1 MQPFDAM
8 SLARAFGLALA
19 LAGATSAPAQTVR
32 TVQDTTLRT
41 ERGVDAGA
49 LAALPAHASV
59 TLLQLD
65 GGWAQ
70 VQTQAGGRSRR
81 GWLRASLLA
90 LHPPEVASA
99 SQLETGRRAGA
110 HSTVMLGVRSLPP
123 RGNRHA
129 LIIGI
134 GSYRVD
140 PARPVAALAGV
151 AHDMLS
157 ALAMA
162 RALQVPNDHI
172 TLLRDEAATHTGIA
186 VAIRQL
192 GERVAPGDR
201 VFVYWSGHGS
211 RYFDAAADGCV
222 ESLVPHDLVDVTNRQ
237 LAHWLEPIGKQAD
250 KMLVVYD
257 ACHAGGIAVA
267 APGAATRSLAGGL
280 QAKSTP
286 GPKTC
291 QTPSN
296 LRTRSLAG
304 AAAALG
310 MSGQDVV
317 HISSSR
323 PDEVSLDDPLGGGL
337 ATRALRQCLLG
348 DARDADA
355 SGSVSAQELA
365 DCAQAKVEQ
374 ALAGNAQFNPP
385 HFTLS
390 GNRNFV
396 PAWFANAVAATAA
409 AATPLPLPLPLPAA
423 GLAIPRLPLP
433 PAAAVD
439 SPVPL
444 GRVLEQ
450 IHAQRD
456 GKRTVSLS
464 TAPARL
470 RIGADALTFRVTSS
484 HAGHVY
490 VALLGSDGQSLY
502 LLFPNALDAANTV
515 QAGQT
520 LTLPRANWRITAGGP
535 PGIDKLLVLVADGPR
550 DLSQLRVGQA
560 GPFVQPLTDAQGRAQ
575 LQWLFATN
583 AQPHAAGECA
593 SQACSDAFGSALV
606 DIEEY

>member
-1 MQPFDAM
+1 MQWFDAM

-19 LAGATSAPAQTVR
+19 LAGATPAPAQTVR

-41 ERGVDAGA
+41 ERGADAGA
-49 LAALPAHASV
+49 LGALPANASV

-70 VQTQAGGRSRR
+70 VQTQGGARARR

-110 HSTVMLGVRSLPP
+110 NSTVMLGARSLPP

-151 AHDMLS
+151 GHDMLS

-162 RALQVPNDHI
+162 RALQVRDDHI
-172 TLLRDEAATHTGIA
+172 TLLRDEAATHAGIA
-186 VAIRQL
+186 EAIRRL

-211 RYFDAAADGCV
+211 RYFDPAADGCV

-237 LAHWLEPIGKQAD
+237 LARWLEPIGKQAD

-257 ACHAGGIAVA
+257 ACHAGGIPP
-267 APGAATRSLAGGL
+267 APGAATRSLAGAL

-286 GPKTC
+286 GPTSC
-291 QTPSN
+291 QTASN

-374 ALAGNAQFNPP
+374 MLAGNAQFNAP
-385 HFTLS
+385 HFTLA
-390 GNRNFV
+390 GNRDFV
-396 PAWFANAVAATAA
+396 PAWFANAVAPVAA
-409 AATPLPLPLPLPAA
+409 EGAP
-423 GLAIPRLPLP
+423 P
-433 PAAAVD
+433 PAAANP
-439 SPVPL
+439 PVTMS
-444 GRVLEQ
+444 RVLEQ
-450 IHAQRD
+450 IHDQRD
-456 GKRTVSLS
+456 GKRKVSVRP
-464 TAPARL
+464 TTGRL
-470 RIGADALTFRVTSS
+470 RIGADALNFDVTSS
-484 HAGHVY
+484 HPGHVY
-490 VALLGSDGQSLY
+490 VAMLGSDGQSLH
-502 LLFPNALDAANTV
+502 LLFPNRLDTANTI

-535 PGIDKLLVLVADGPR
+535 PGTDKLLVLVADAPR
-550 DLSQLRVGQA
+550 DLSRLSAGSA
-560 GPFVQPLTDAQGRAQ
+560 GPFVQPLTDALGRAQ
-575 LQWLFATN
+575 LQWLLATS

-593 SQACSDAFGSALV
+593 APACSDAFGAALV

>member
-1 MQPFDAM
+1 MKPFDAIL
-8 SLARAFGLALA
+8 LARAFGLALA

-32 TVQDTTLRT
+32 TVQDTLLRT
-41 ERGVDAGA
+41 ERGADAGA
-49 LAALPAHASV
+49 LAALPANASV
-59 TLLQLD
+59 TLLQLH

-70 VQTQAGGRSRR
+70 VQTQGGGRGLR
-81 GWLRASLLA
+81 GWLRASLLD
-90 LHPPEVASA
+90 LHPPDVASA
-99 SQLETGRRAGA
+99 SLIETGRRAGGN
-110 HSTVMLGVRSLPP
+110 STVMLGARSLPP

-129 LIIGI
+129 LIIGV

-151 AHDMLS
+151 AHDITS

-162 RALQVPNDHI
+162 RALQVRDDHI
-172 TLLRDEAATHTGIA
+172 TLLRDEAATHDGIA
-186 VAIRQL
+186 AAIRQL
-192 GERVAPGDR
+192 GERVVPGDR

-211 RYFDAAADGCV
+211 RHFDAAADGCV

-237 LAHWLEPIGKQAD
+237 FARWLEPIGTRAD

-257 ACHAGGIAVA
+257 ACHAGGIAA
-267 APGAATRSLAGGL
+267 AQGAATRSVAGAL

-286 GPKTC
+286 GPMTC

-390 GNRNFV
+390 GNRDFV
-396 PAWFANAVAATAA
+396 PAWFANAVA
-409 AATPLPLPLPLPAA
+409 
-423 GLAIPRLPLP
+423 
-433 PAAAVD
+433 PAAAEVAPPP
-439 SPVPL
+439 PVADARVPMR
-444 GRVLEQ
+444 RVLEQ
-450 IHAQRD
+450 IHDQRD
-456 GKRTVSLS
+456 GKRKVSVS
-464 TAPARL
+464 TTSGRL
-470 RIGADALTFRVTSS
+470 RIGADALGFDVTSS

-490 VALLGSDGQSLY
+490 VAMLGSDGQTLY
-502 LLFPNALDAANTV
+502 LLFPNRLDAVNTIE
-515 QAGQT
+515 AGQT

-535 PGIDKLLVLVADGPR
+535 PGTDKLLVLVADGPR
-550 DLSQLRVGQA
+550 DLSMLRA
-560 GPFVQPLTDAQGRAQ
+560 GRAGLFVQPLTDAQGRAQ
-575 LQWLFATN
+575 LQWLLATN
-583 AQPHAAGECA
+583 ARPQTAGECA
-593 SQACSDAFGSALV
+593 AKACSDAFGSALV